1 MQKIVTISIDTTQ
14 LKAGKATPF
23 SLNELEEINEVL
35 ELGWQ
40 IEDWD
45 FIKECGADGQVIL
58 LVTLNDDLV
67 YADDG
72 EDFNTEFEVD
82 DDEDYNEQPESLK
95 TNKN

>member
-1 MQKIVTISIDTTQ
+1 MQKIVTVAIDTTQ

-45 FIKECGADGQVIL
+45 FIKECGTDGQVIL

-72 EDFNTEFEVD
+72 ANFNTEFEVD
-82 DDEDYNEQPESLK
+82 DEDDYNEKPDSLQN
-95 TNKN
+95 TKN

>member
-1 MQKIVTISIDTTQ
+1 MQKIVTIAIDTTQ

-23 SLNELEEINEVL
+23 SVTELDEINEVL

-45 FIKECGADGQVIL
+45 FLKECDANGQVIL

-82 DDEDYNEQPESLK
+82 DDEDYNDEPDSLK
-95 TNKN
+95 NKKN

>member
-1 MQKIVTISIDTTQ
+1 MQKIVTVAIDTTQ

-40 IEDWD
+40 IEEWD
-45 FIKECGADGQVIL
+45 FIKECGTDGQVIL

-67 YADDG
+67 YTADG

-82 DDEDYNEQPESLK
+82 DDEDYNEKPDSLQSLK
-95 TNKN
+95 N